1 MDKENEKLL
10 AKEEAKVMIKE
21 EIDRRIAQ
29 IKAIWEIENM
39 DVDAETEEEMRVYFE
54 GKLTAEEFMG
64 KILND
69 ANDGEG

>member
-21 EIDRRIAQ
+21 EIDRRITQ

-39 DVDAETEEEMRVYFE
+39 GVDAETEEEMRAYFE

>member
-10 AKEEAKVMIKE
+10 AKEEAKVMKKE

-39 DVDAETEEEMRVYFE
+39 DVDAETEEEMRAYFE
-54 GKLTAEEFMG
+54 GRLTAEEFMG

>member
-39 DVDAETEEEMRVYFE
+39 DVDAETEEEMRAYFE